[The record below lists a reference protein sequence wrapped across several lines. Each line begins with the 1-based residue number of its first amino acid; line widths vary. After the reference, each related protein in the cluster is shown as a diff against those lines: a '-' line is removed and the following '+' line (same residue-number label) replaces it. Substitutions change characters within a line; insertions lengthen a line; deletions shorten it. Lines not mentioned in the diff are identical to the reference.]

1 MTREQAEAAGW
12 DFSFRPLGSEF
23 CDCRSINMSTRLRI
37 ESPPETTAGKAIDA
51 VLPAITAIE
60 RYAALEAENAR
71 LRAALAPFAEY
82 YNRREY
88 LRGIHEDYYRV
99 VDIKVKTLRA
109 AAKAMEES
117 E

>member
-60 RYAALEAENAR
+60 RYPDAVRLLEEARMLIGDLLDESRYTNGEVVKESHSWISKLEAHHA
-71 LRAALAPFAEY
+71 
-82 YNRREY
+82 
-88 LRGIHEDYYRV
+88 G
-99 VDIKVKTLRA
+99 T
-109 AAKAMEES
+109 
-117 E
+117 